1 MESDEEAE
9 KENASESDSESAEP
23 QPRKY
28 IRAIRGQPPKT
39 QVGKQSKKIVKPLE
53 NENDDKPAQVA
64 AKLKVG

>member
-9 KENASESDSESAEP
+9 KENASEPESEAADP

-39 QVGKQSKKIVKPLE
+39 PVGKQSKKMVKSLE